1 MAGGPRF
8 LVVDGYNK
16 EARVE
21 LQAGGASA
29 AGDLYVG
36 HAEEMLPG
44 AVCDV
49 IHPADP
55 GVTPAQGCGAAAV

>member
-21 LQAGGASA
+21 LQAGGQPS
-29 AGDLYVG
+29 VRRQ
-36 HAEEMLPG
+36 P
-44 AVCDV
+44 
-49 IHPADP
+49 
-55 GVTPAQGCGAAAV
+55 